1 MAKVKLNP
9 IVESVRGGVGDLVFR
24 KLNGDTVLSG
34 KPDFTNVVA
43 TPDQEAHRARFKQ
56 AVAYGRMVL
65 ADNDARED
73 YDEAAQV
80 KGKSA
85 FALMVAD
92 FMNAPSID
100 EVDVSEY
107 TGHSGDFIYIRTSD
121 DFTVEEVQV
130 RILDNTGVEVESNE
144 ADFDSET
151 NRWVYE
157 GQSNLTLGTTIQI
170 EVSVTD
176 RPGGTTVQ
184 GQSKNI

>member
-43 TPDQEAHRARFKQ
+43 SPDQEAHRTRFKQ

-65 ADNDARED
+65 ADEDARED
-73 YDEAAQV
+73 YDEAALV

-107 TGHSGDFIYIRTSD
+107 GGLANQFIYIRTSD

-130 RILDNTGVEVESNE
+130 RILDINGAELESAD

-157 GQSNLTLGTTIQI
+157 SQTNLTPSTTIRI
-170 EVSVTD
+170 EVTVTD
-176 RPGGTTVQ
+176 RPGGTTTIE
-184 GQSKNI
+184 QSKNI

>member
-73 YDEAAQV
+73 YDEAAQA

-92 FMNAPSID
+92 FMQAPSID
-100 EVDVSEY
+100 EIDVSQY
-107 TGHSGDFIYIRTSD
+107 SGQTGDFIYIRTSD
-121 DFTVEEVQV
+121 DFTVEEVDV
-130 RILDNTGVEVESNE
+130 RILDNGGTELESAS
-144 ADFDSET
+144 ADFDSAT

-157 GQSNLTLGTTIQI
+157 GQTNLTPSTTIRI
-170 EVSVTD
+170 EVTVTD
-176 RPGGTTVQ
+176 RPGGTTTTQ
-184 GQSKNI
+184 HSKNI